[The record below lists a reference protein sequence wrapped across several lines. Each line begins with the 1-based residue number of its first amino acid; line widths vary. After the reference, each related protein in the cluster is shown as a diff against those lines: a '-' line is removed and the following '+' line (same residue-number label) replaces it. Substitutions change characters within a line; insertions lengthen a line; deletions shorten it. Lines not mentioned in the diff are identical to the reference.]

1 MLRKSTI
8 QNARYCRSRAYGV
21 FSTYS
26 LRGYYKNNPREVDR
40 EKSFLGYLEER
51 GETSIFR
58 NRCRSRSPHFGALN
72 PSLSLD
78 FDGGRRKSPRG
89 DVRERGEATGVRGR
103 LVNAAKGERM
113 S

>member
-26 LRGYYKNNPREVDR
+26 LRGYYKNNTREVNR
-40 EKSFLGYLEER
+40 EKSFMGYLGER
-51 GETSIFR
+51 GGRLQSFETEVDL
-58 NRCRSRSPHFGALN
+58 RSPHLGALN

-78 FDGGRRKSPRG
+78 FDRGRRKSPNGARRG
-89 DVRERGEATGVRGR
+89 
-103 LVNAAKGERM
+103 
-113 S
+113 